1 MIKDRDGNKR
11 LLHADEI
18 ECRVG
23 QMSKSGNRYS
33 ILLYKTSRTDMDIL
47 DEIFGPENWQSAHYE
62 VKGKDFCSIS
72 VRVNWDEG
80 RYDWV
85 SKSDCGSESNIE
97 AEKGEAS
104 DAFKRAGFQ
113 WGIGRELYTA
123 PRIWLSSDVDPFS
136 LSVSKI
142 GYDENDR
149 ISELEI
155 RGKRNGQWEV
165 VYPEIKQ
172 EKQTQEKKQTYRVVS
187 KEDRK
192 NELIG
197 RLYDMGGDV
206 QKVLAYYK
214 VSDLEDLSEELLDK
228 IVKSWERRIQSEAQQ
243 G

>member
-11 LLHADEI
+11 MLRADEI

-23 QMSKSGNRYS
+23 QKSKDGGWYS
-33 ILLYKTSRTDMDIL
+33 VLLFKTARTDQDIL
-47 DEIFGPENWQSAHYE
+47 DEIFGSENWQSSHYE
-62 VKGKDFCSIS
+62 VKGKDFCTIS

-123 PRIWLSSDVDPFS
+123 PRIWLSSEVDPYS

-155 RGKRNGQWEV
+155 MGKRNGKWEV
-165 VYPEIKQ
+165 VYPENKQ
-172 EKQTQEKKQTYRVVS
+172 EKTQEKKQTYRVVS

-192 NELIG
+192 NELIS
-197 RLYDMGGDV
+197 RIYDMGGDV
-206 QKVLAYYK
+206 EKVLAYYK

-228 IVKSWERRIQSEAQQ
+228 IVKSWERRIQNEAQ